1 MNAPGHPAVT
11 IFFLSCSDSI
21 ASPALNFLMFFSESA
36 WLHLEF
42 HSTSALMNDAEQLE
56 LDLKCDHILAAT
68 QLTKVCGSIWF
79 AFVFRLEFQGIFG
92 GVPPI
97 TFTTAFHFIEVH
109 LLFLLS
115 QWLSISLCVGL
126 SILHLCM

>member
-1 MNAPGHPAVT
+1 
-11 IFFLSCSDSI
+11 
-21 ASPALNFLMFFSESA
+21 
-36 WLHLEF
+36 
-42 HSTSALMNDAEQLE
+42 MNDAEQLE
-56 LDLKCDHILAAT
+56 LHLKCDHILAAT

-115 QWLSISLCVGL
+115 QWLRNFTVGWSFNSASVHVTQVGKTFLPVAFSGVFHL
-126 SILHLCM
+126 SSFCGMVG